1 VKSSKEDSEFKS
13 SRSRHRGYDTPQYSE
28 HAPQKRNRI
37 QQKAPQ
43 DVLSKPQG
51 SNEYQQSEAR
61 KPPTDPP
68 RYVGRPSGPYAAQ
81 RRQPPTEDR
90 REHRAPI
97 RDLRPTQEERPAP
110 INGMCV
116 PSCPLF
122 ECAKRALVVRLVDGK
137 PTPWCTWVDGPC
149 IGYKCQYA
157 SCRLRYLLPDGR
169 CLAPLKERSE
179 GKMDEFEAELSKQ
192 ARQPQNLKNLM
203 LKRGL
208 KKDFMEELF

>member
-1 VKSSKEDSEFKS
+1 MKNSKEDSEFKS
-13 SRSRHRGYDTPQYSE
+13 SRSRHRGYDNSQYSE
-28 HAPQKRNRI
+28 HMPQKRDRR
-37 QQKAPQ
+37 QQKVPQ
-43 DVLSKPQG
+43 DVPPRPRG

-61 KPPTDPP
+61 KPLTDSP
-68 RYVGRPSGPYAAQ
+68 RHVDRPSNPYAAQ
-81 RRQPPTEDR
+81 RRHPPIEDR
-90 REHRAPI
+90 RERRGPT
-97 RDLRPTQEERPAP
+97 RDLRPAQEEKPTP

-122 ECAKRALVVRLVDGK
+122 ECAKRALVVKLVEGK

-179 GKMDEFEAELSKQ
+179 SKMDEFETELSKQ
-192 ARQPQNLKNLM
+192 ASRPQSLKNLM

-208 KKDFMEELF
+208 KKDLIEELF